1 MRCLAMRALAG
12 VCLFAGVSFSGP
24 RPDPAGIYER
34 IICVVPMIGSGT
46 YHDPR
51 RPQFAPAESSVALA
65 GNTPG
70 FAEAP
75 AIVAFHSVP
84 SDDGLFA
91 IVEFVARDR
100 AAFKP
105 ILAANPSAVK
115 VFERGKASKDD
126 LLKELRKFKKDFT
139 LESLQ
144 AGVQ

>member
-1 MRCLAMRALAG
+1 MRNLAMRALAG
-12 VCLFAGVSFSGP
+12 VCLLAGVSFSGP

-46 YHDPR
+46 YHHPR
-51 RPQFAPAESSVALA
+51 RPQFAPAESSAALA
-65 GNTPG
+65 GKTLG

-105 ILAANPSAVK
+105 ILAANQSVVK

-139 LESLQ
+139 LE
-144 AGVQ
+144 